1 LRRALALF
9 AVLAIIAG
17 CSGVNVQTEVYQTLD
32 EARTAGAIE
41 RGWIPKGLPDSTS
54 DLRAAHLENGN
65 RWGVFTFD
73 SAHGATLKD
82 LMGEE
87 ISSTVECNAPGRLEW
102 WPRILRSPI
111 DLDRVKSTGLR
122 LYHGRDG
129 QFTFAVNW
137 SQGRAYYW
145 VESRG

>member
-1 LRRALALF
+1 VRRIL
-9 AVLAIIAG
+9 VLAALLAIAVA
-17 CSGVNVQTEVYQTLD
+17 CSGVNVQTELYQTLD
-32 EARTAGAIE
+32 EARAAGAIE
-41 RGWIPKGLPDSTS
+41 RGWIPRGLPESAS

-65 RWGVFTFD
+65 RWGVFIFD
-73 SAHGATLKD
+73 SAHGPALKD
-82 LMGEE
+82 LLGEE
-87 ISSTVECNAPGRLEW
+87 ITSGIDCNAPGRVEW

-129 QFTFAVNW
+129 QLTFAVNW

-145 VESRG
+145 VE